1 MNLKELAN
9 NRNLDFKIALDGPS
23 ASGKGL
29 VGSMLAKEF
38 NLKYV
43 QSSIVYRGL
52 AYICIE
58 DSIDPNDVDA
68 VIFAAEN
75 EDIISR
81 TKGVDLN
88 IELIGDI
95 ASKISTIERV
105 RSSLTNYLVNL
116 MNNTSRIVMEGRDIG
131 TVVAPNADVKIFISA
146 DVEVRAIRR
155 YKQLQLEG
163 KDCILSD
170 VLNLLKERDARDSNR
185 SAAPLRP
192 AEDAL
197 VIDTSN
203 LEPSEVIL
211 KIKEFIYR

>member
-81 TKGVDLN
+81 IKGVDLN